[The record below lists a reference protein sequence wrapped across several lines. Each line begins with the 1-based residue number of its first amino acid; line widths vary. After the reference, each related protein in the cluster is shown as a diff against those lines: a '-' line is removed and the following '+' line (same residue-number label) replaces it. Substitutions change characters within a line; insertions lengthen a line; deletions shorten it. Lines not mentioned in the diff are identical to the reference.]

1 MNCPNCGAVIKEGKF
16 CNYCGAKLPDDTKRV
31 EVNVNKRIEDVAE
44 MKRADYET
52 AESKFRQQQM
62 REALLGKRI
71 RRWVILILLVICVAC
86 AIIVTTGML
95 NSSNQLLGVL
105 IMIIIGTGGVFLLGY
120 AIYLLVTGKW

>member
-1 MNCPNCGAVIKEGKF
+1 MNCPNCGAVVKEGKF

-62 REALLGKRI
+62 KEALLGKKI
-71 RRWVILILLVICVAC
+71 RRYACLILLVAAVVC
-86 AIIVTTGML
+86 
-95 NSSNQLLGVL
+95 
-105 IMIIIGTGGVFLLGY
+105 FLLGSAVEPVRGWRAACLVGGMVGGIPLLGY
-120 AIYLLVTGKW
+120 VIYLLVTGKW